1 MRRESVATR
10 SFYKLFYQY
19 TYPHCSTRSFSASS
33 PYSTKGTS
41 PVENSPIDISSG
53 QTVLLETIEEI
64 EERRAQ
70 HAKAELE
77 CRIELLD
84 AKIASLETHQDARPV
99 GSETPSVV
107 SESREVRDALKLKR
121 YQGEVARLRA
131 IVDPPTSPGKKSK
144 KEKGPR
150 NHPPK
155 VHMPTLSKEKPE
167 PPLELADQ
175 LRQAMR
181 MLPSSV
187 AVVTTRSA
195 KKGPNGRVF
204 NRGMT
209 VSSFTTL
216 SLDPPMISFNI
227 KERVKAGKSRTL
239 EAIIET
245 RRFLVHSLEAN
256 KKGVKIAEWFTSGKG
271 EGDVKK
277 GRSWVEGINFK
288 RQVVRGSKGV
298 QPLYL
303 PRLVGEGVKRVL
315 AVEVW
320 DGWPERVMEDEEE
333 KTMLGMAPEKRKH
346 NNNGLL
352 KVGDHVIVVGK
363 VVGVFEDEELKAINA
378 KKGLGKT
385 ERYGLNYVDGSY
397 VAGAYSRIGNIGEPV
412 TGRTKCSPSVRT
424 LSVGTA
430 VARTAAED
438 GDLAVKDD
446 K

>member
-1 MRRESVATR
+1 MRHESVATR

-70 HAKAELE
+70 HAKVELE

-84 AKIASLETHQDARPV
+84 AKIASLETHQDARPA
-99 GSETPSVV
+99 GSETPSAV

-131 IVDPPTSPGKKSK
+131 IVDPPTSPGKKSEK
-144 KEKGPR
+144 KKGPR

-155 VHMPTLSKEKPE
+155 VHMPMLSKEEPE

-288 RQVVRGSKGV
+288 RQVVRGSKDV
-298 QPLYL
+298 QLYL
-303 PRLVGEGVKRVL
+303 PRLLGEGVKRVL

-320 DGWPERVMEDEEE
+320 DGWPERVEEDEEE
-333 KTMLGMAPEKRKH
+333 KIMLGMAPEKRKH

-363 VVGVFEDEELKAINA
+363 VVGVFEDEELKAINER
-378 KKGLGKT
+378 KGLGQT

-397 VAGAYSRIGNIGEPV
+397 VAGAYRKIGNIGERV
-412 TGRTKCSPSVRT
+412 TGRTIHST
-424 LSVGTA
+424 LSIGTA
-430 VARTAAED
+430 VARTAAGD

>member
-1 MRRESVATR
+1 MGSMILRHGVQLFPKSMRHESVATR

-53 QTVLLETIEEI
+53 QTVLLETIEG
-64 EERRAQ
+64 
-70 HAKAELE
+70 
-77 CRIELLD
+77 IELLD
-84 AKIASLETHQDARPV
+84 AKIASLETHQDARPA
-99 GSETPSVV
+99 GSETPSAV

-131 IVDPPTSPGKKSK
+131 IVDPPTSPGKKSEK
-144 KEKGPR
+144 KKGPR

-155 VHMPTLSKEKPE
+155 VHMPMLSKEEPE

-288 RQVVRGSKGV
+288 RQVVRGSKDV
-298 QPLYL
+298 QLYL
-303 PRLVGEGVKRVL
+303 PRLLGEGVKRVL

-320 DGWPERVMEDEEE
+320 DG
-333 KTMLGMAPEKRKH
+333 
-346 NNNGLL
+346 
-352 KVGDHVIVVGK
+352 
-363 VVGVFEDEELKAINA
+363 
-378 KKGLGKT
+378 
-385 ERYGLNYVDGSY
+385 
-397 VAGAYSRIGNIGEPV
+397 
-412 TGRTKCSPSVRT
+412 
-424 LSVGTA
+424 
-430 VARTAAED
+430 
-438 GDLAVKDD
+438 
-446 K
+446 